1 MQLSNLELIWQE
13 LFIPFQVEPTLKKQ
27 IFIELI
33 IAYSNS
39 NRYYHNLLHIQQ
51 IINVVNILEP
61 LADNFPA
68 IQMAAWFHDAVYDSQ
83 ANNNEEKSAEYAD
96 AYLNKLNIPIT
107 TINQVVMMILN
118 TKNHL
123 ATTNDI
129 DSQILL
135 DADLSILG
143 SEESEY
149 KKYAQAIRREY
160 SWVTDAAYRIGRK
173 RVLESFLQRNRL
185 YFTDQAFQM
194 LELKARKNITAE
206 LLNL

>member
-1 MQLSNLELIWQE
+1 MTAAAPAGEWAGLASSYEVSPMLTATTWQE
-13 LFIPFQVEPTLKKQ
+13 LQGAYLSPSRHYHTLRHV
-27 IFIELI
+27 
-33 IAYSNS
+33 AT
-39 NRYYHNLLHIQQ
+39 LLDYAQTFRQ
-51 IINVVNILEP
+51 ALPDYDAVR
-61 LADNFPA
+61 FA
-68 IQMAAWFHDAVYDSQ
+68 IWFHDAVYDSQ